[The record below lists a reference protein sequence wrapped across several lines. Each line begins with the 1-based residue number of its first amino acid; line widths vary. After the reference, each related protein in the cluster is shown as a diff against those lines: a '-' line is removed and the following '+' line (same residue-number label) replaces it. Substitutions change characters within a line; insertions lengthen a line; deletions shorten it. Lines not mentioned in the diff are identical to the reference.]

1 MNSISDQFPVNHFSY
16 LFTFTSVLL
25 CVGQTA
31 LLLLHHLRGGRHA
44 LSTQRRGG
52 SRVRIILHVKKRILA
67 SPGVLLQGAPPVR
80 LRPLL
85 LRRVRL
91 GAWLRREGGR
101 LRRVRR
107 RRRVLPAEERHLVP
121 ADLPRRVPAGAV
133 AAGGGQER
141 ATGRGGAVERYGSF
155 GKQQFHSSCRSKRRQ
170 PLRHPSS
177 QLELQSAVAR

>member
-1 MNSISDQFPVNHFSY
+1 M
-16 LFTFTSVLL
+16 
-25 CVGQTA
+25 
-31 LLLLHHLRGGRHA
+31 
-44 LSTQRRGG
+44 
-52 SRVRIILHVKKRILA
+52 
-67 SPGVLLQGAPPVR
+67 R

-107 RRRVLPAEERHLVP
+107 RRRVLPAEERHLLP

-141 ATGRGGAVERYGSF
+141 ATGGGGAVERYGSF
-155 GKQQFHSSCRSKRRQ
+155 GQQQFHSSCRSKRRQ

-177 QLELQSAVAR
+177 QLELQSAVARKAKKNMLSIREKSIVSFSSTGSYSVAGQQVEYLRDSLNASHHSAQGASFSGGLSLPVEVYLLRQRDR